1 MDINRLRSEFLVP
14 GQAPDH
20 RAGSRRATISG
31 GLRAR
36 DQSAPVSEGRH
47 QCMAD
52 ADGTCFA
59 HRLIVKSHRTLVPVL
74 VAGVLLASVPAR
86 ADEPTLE
93 AIPRLGEGEHFTID
107 PVVDGLL
114 TVGGA
119 TFAELLSLILSTGEI
134 RPSQPGSSDVLLS
147 IDRVAVTQTIDP
159 NAAMR
164 SNFGLYTAYAYA
176 VLDPILSGVRDG
188 RRALLVDAIMY
199 AESIAITQAFTS
211 AT

>member
-1 MDINRLRSEFLVP
+1 M
-14 GQAPDH
+14 
-20 RAGSRRATISG
+20 AG
-31 GLRAR
+31 
-36 DQSAPVSEGRH
+36 
-47 QCMAD
+47 
-52 ADGTCFA
+52 ADGTRFA
-59 HRLIVKSHRTLVPVL
+59 PSPIMRSHRVLVPVL

-86 ADEPTLE
+86 GDEPTLE
-93 AIPRLGEGEHFTID
+93 AIPHLGEGEHFTID

-134 RPSQPGSSDVLLS
+134 KPTQPGSSDVLLS

-164 SNFGLYTAYAYA
+164 SNVGLYAAYAYA

-188 RRALLVDAIMY
+188 RRAAARRRHHVRRIDRDYPGVHQRHEDRRAASPPDRLRELWRGRHGGRVR
-199 AESIAITQAFTS
+199 
-211 AT
+211 